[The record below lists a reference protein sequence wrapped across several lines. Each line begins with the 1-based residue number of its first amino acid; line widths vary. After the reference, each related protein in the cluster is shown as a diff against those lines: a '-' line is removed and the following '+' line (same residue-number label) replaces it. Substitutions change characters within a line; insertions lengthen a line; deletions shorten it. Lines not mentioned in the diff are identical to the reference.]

1 MLMKNP
7 RSLDGRI
14 LKSVLWYVLSQ
25 IQLQWRMLPF
35 GKRFAFYVFLALLG
49 LMIPYGWL
57 VRHNSENMLSKQQQL
72 LLFQLV
78 KASQALLENEHTTLV
93 RECQDYSTW
102 TDLRDAVRKRDKT
115 WIYENVLDWVR
126 SYQGYTYSLIVDM
139 KGRIVYASGDPPDEI
154 TKNPL
159 VQKAI
164 EGKAGAGILQ
174 SEGKLYHVVC
184 APITGNDFAPP
195 QVGAL
200 LFARL
205 ANGKQMA
212 HLWNQL
218 GSQAALIPIK
228 PGTSVGN
235 RSVPVIYADKGE
247 VCMRAA
253 IFDPWGQACGYLE
266 TRIPQSHLN
275 FVNVAIERNHWYLLG
290 FGLVLV
296 ISIVWLLISFLHYAL
311 QPFVVA
317 SNRLASG
324 DWDVR
329 VAYPAKDEF
338 GDLAL
343 AFNRMATDMQDS
355 FERQQQQRQEI
366 EHQKSELEALYEQ
379 LQTTHAILE
388 NTNAELREA
397 NARLEEASITDGLTG
412 LRNHRAFQESLNYHW
427 QMTRRNGQSL
437 SLIMLDIDYFKQF
450 NDTYGHPAGD
460 ELLRQVSNVLRDSA
474 RAYDVV
480 ARYGGEEFAVLL
492 PNTGIDE
499 AIAVAERLREQIEN
513 IDNRY
518 TSITASFGVA
528 STHLGHSMPAT
539 LLYQADK
546 ALYTAKRSG
555 RNRVCVAEEEAA

>member
-1 MLMKNP
+1 MLMKKP
-7 RSLDGRI
+7 RGLNGRL
-14 LKSVLWYVLSQ
+14 LKSVLWYALSQ

-49 LMIPYGWL
+49 LLVPYSWL
-57 VRHNSENMLSKQQQL
+57 IRNNTENVLSKQHQL
-72 LLFQLV
+72 LLFQMV

-93 RECQDYSTW
+93 RECQDYSAW
-102 TDLRDAVRKRDKT
+102 TDLRDAVRKREKA

-126 SYQGYTYSLIVDM
+126 SYQGYAYSIIVDM
-139 KGRIVYASGDPPDEI
+139 KGCIVYDSGNPPEDMS
-154 TKNPL
+154 KNPL
-159 VQKAI
+159 VQQAI
-164 EGKAGAGILQ
+164 EGRAGAGFLQ
-174 SEGKLYHVVC
+174 SGGKLYQIAC

-200 LFARL
+200 IFARL
-205 ANGKQMA
+205 ADGEQMA

-218 GSQAALIPIK
+218 GSQVTLTPML
-228 PGTSVGN
+228 PGTPVEN
-235 RSVPVIYADKGE
+235 RYVPTIHADKGD
-247 VCMRAA
+247 VCMRAP
-253 IFDPWGQACGYLE
+253 ILDLWGRACGYLE
-266 TRIPQSHLN
+266 TRISQSHLN
-275 FVNVAIERNHWYLLG
+275 FVNIATERNHWYLLG
-290 FGLVLV
+290 FGLALIIV
-296 ISIVWLLISFLHYAL
+296 IVWLLVSFLHFAL
-311 QPFVVA
+311 HPFVVA

-343 AFNRMATDMQDS
+343 AFNRMAADMQDS

-379 LQTTHAILE
+379 LQTTHTILE
-388 NTNAELREA
+388 NTNADLREA

-412 LRNHRAFQESLNYHW
+412 LRNHRAFQEALNYHW
-427 QMTRRNGQSL
+427 QMTRRNGQPL

-450 NDTYGHPAGD
+450 NDTFGHPAGD
-460 ELLRQVSNVLRDSA
+460 ELLRQVSNVLRESA

-480 ARYGGEEFAVLL
+480 ARYGGEEFAILL
-492 PNTGIDE
+492 PNTGMDE
-499 AIAVAERLREQIEN
+499 AIAAAERLREQIES
-513 IDNRY
+513 IENRHS
-518 TSITASFGVA
+518 SITASLGVA

-555 RNRVCVAEEEAA
+555 RNRVCVAEVEAA